1 MGSLVRKLG
10 SEKFRISLRERRQ
23 KMIKGDTDT
32 LVYTVDDESKGM
44 ELYDILRQH
53 LHVSSRLIRKC
64 KLHKDI
70 TVNNR
75 VRSMNGICNKG
86 EVIRIYMKPDPNI
99 FEAQEIPI
107 QIIYEDMD
115 LIVVN
120 KPSGVVVHPTKRHQD
135 MTIGNALAFHAKQNN
150 ETYKIR
156 FVNRLDR
163 DTTGLLIIAKNG
175 FAQQFVSDRMQLD
188 EVEKTYLALVE
199 GVVKGDSGTINAP
212 IGRENI
218 EDIIRIVTPEGKESI
233 THYEVVERFE
243 RATLVKIRLETG
255 RTHQI
260 RVHMKHLGH
269 VLVGDTLYGTTMPE
283 IIERQALQA
292 VGLKFETPRN
302 GVVDLK
308 VDLTEDIKKA
318 IELLRS

>member
-1 MGSLVRKLG
+1 
-10 SEKFRISLRERRQ
+10 
-23 KMIKGDTDT
+23 MIKGDTDT
-32 LVYTVDDESKGM
+32 LIYTVDDDSKGM
-44 ELYDILRQH
+44 ELYDILRQY
-53 LHVSSRLIRKC
+53 LNVSSRLIRKC
-64 KLHKDI
+64 KISKDI

-75 VRSMNGICNKG
+75 VRSMNGVCNKG
-86 EVIRIYMKPDPNI
+86 EVIKIYMKPDPNI
-99 FEAQEIPI
+99 FEPQNIPVE
-107 QIIYEDMD
+107 IIYEDMD

-135 MTIGNALAFHAKQNN
+135 MTIGNAIAFHAMEKN

-175 FAQQFVSDRMQLD
+175 FAQQYVSDRMKLN

-199 GVVKGDSGTINAP
+199 GVVDKDKGTINAP
-212 IGRENI
+212 IGRKND
-218 EDIIRIVTPEGKESI
+218 EDIVRIVTETGKESI
-233 THYEVVERFE
+233 THYEVVERYKNS
-243 RATLVKIRLETG
+243 TLVKINLETG

-260 RVHMKHLGH
+260 RVHMKHIGH
-269 VLVGDTLYGTTMPE
+269 VLVGDELYGTTMGD

-302 GVVDLK
+302 GWVDLR
-308 VDLTEDIKKA
+308 VELTTDFKKA
-318 IELLRS
+318 IEILR